1 MLSYILKRVLSL
13 IPVLVVVSI
22 VIFSIVHLTPGDP
35 ARVILG
41 PEATADQVAALR
53 EQMGLNRPILTQ
65 YFAWVSQVLRGDF
78 GDSIFLRMPVT
89 EAIAKH
95 AAPTLSLA
103 ILAQVFTILVA
114 VPLGIFAARRRGTI
128 FDQGVMGVTLIGM
141 AIPSFLLGLLL
152 VLLVGIELGWLP
164 VAGYRPLSDGLGE
177 HLKYLILPAISLG
190 TIQSALIARMTRSS
204 MLDVLKVDYIRTAKA
219 KGMTERRI
227 IYRHALRNA
236 AMPILTVIGVT
247 FGGLVTGAVVTETI
261 FNLPGLGQL
270 IVNSITRR
278 DYAVIQGVVLFV
290 TLVYV
295 LLNLCIDLLYGV
307 VDPRVR
313 LQGKAR

>member
-1 MLSYILKRVLSL
+1 MLSYIFKRILSL
-13 IPVLVVVSI
+13 IPVLFVVSV

-41 PEATADQVAALR
+41 PEASPDQVATLR
-53 EQMGLNRPILTQ
+53 EQMGFNRPIVVQ
-65 YFAWVSQVLRGDF
+65 YLSWLGAVLQGDF
-78 GDSIFLRMPVT
+78 GDSIFMRMPVT
-89 EAIAKH
+89 QAIANH

-103 ILAQVFTILVA
+103 ILAQLFTIAVA
-114 VPLGIFAARRRGTI
+114 VPLGILAARKRGTF
-128 FDQGVMGVTLIGM
+128 FDQGVMGITLIGM

-152 VLLVGIELGWLP
+152 VLLVGVELGWLP

-219 KGMTERRI
+219 KGMRERRI

-270 IVNSITRR
+270 IVNSINRR

-295 LLNLCIDLLYGV
+295 LLNLLIDLLYGV

>member
-1 MLSYILKRVLSL
+1 MLSYILKRILSL
-13 IPVLVVVSI
+13 IPVLLVVSI

-35 ARVILG
+35 ARVTLG
-41 PEATADQVAALR
+41 PEASPDQVAALR
-53 EQMGLNRPILTQ
+53 EQMGLNRPIVVQ
-65 YFAWVSQVLRGDF
+65 YLSWLSGVARGDF
-78 GDSIFLRMPVT
+78 GDSIFMKMPVT
-89 EAIAKH
+89 QAIANH

-103 ILAQVFTILVA
+103 ILAQLFTIIVA
-114 VPLGIFAARRRGTI
+114 IPLGIFAARKRGTF
-128 FDQGVMGVTLIGM
+128 FDQGVMGITLIGM

-152 VLLVGIELGWLP
+152 VLLVGVELGWLP
-164 VAGYRPLSDGLGE
+164 VAGYRPLSAGIGE
-177 HLKYLILPAISLG
+177 HLKYLILPAVSLG

-204 MLDVLKVDYIRTAKA
+204 MLDVLRVDYIRTAKA
-219 KGMTERRI
+219 KGMKERRI

-261 FNLPGLGQL
+261 FNVPGLGQL

-290 TLVYV
+290 TLIYV
-295 LLNLCIDLLYGV
+295 LLNLLIDLLYGV

-313 LQGKAR
+313 LQGKTR